1 MKFLHSLISFA
12 LCVAL
17 LLLGGFLVGNFF
29 GLKCP
34 FCEFLFTAPIGR
46 LGLGVCFILGPAFF
60 WLTAISARSC
70 KERYLS
76 FDNESGA
83 VSVSVGA
90 VNAFLSKLGHEFA
103 GIVNMRSDVTGV
115 GRDAVEIQLDLTV
128 KAGTKI
134 QELSQLLQQRVR
146 DSMRDS
152 LGISDISAVK
162 VKITEIISNEAA
174 NAAVAER
181 EEWHNTL

>member
-1 MKFLHSLISFA
+1 MKILHFLVSLA
-12 LCVAL
+12 LSAAL
-17 LLLGGFLVGNFF
+17 LLLGWFLVANFF
-29 GLKCP
+29 GLDWK
-34 FCEFLFTAPIGR
+34 FCEFLFTGRYGR
-46 LGLGVCFILGPAFF
+46 LGLGLFLMLAVAFY
-60 WLTAISARSC
+60 WVTAISARVR

-90 VNAFLSKLGHEFA
+90 VNAFLAKLGREFA
-103 GIVNMRSDVTGV
+103 GIVNLRSDVAGS

-146 DSMRDS
+146 DSLRDS
-152 LGISDISAVK
+152 LGISEVAAVK
-162 VKITEIISNEAA
+162 IKIAEIVSSEE
-174 NAAVAER
+174 NAAAER
-181 EEWHNTL
+181 EEWQNTL